1 MKAAVL
7 EEIGQSIQIYDDVEI
22 IAPRAGEVRVDVKY
36 CSVCHSDLSVVDG
49 SIPTYGKTI
58 LGHEA
63 AGVVESIGPGVTSL
77 APGDH
82 VVLTPV
88 PPCGSCYFCLR
99 GDAALCAKNTTL
111 HTYALAD
118 GNTGLARDGE
128 VIYKGL
134 GVAAFA
140 EQVVCTANGAVKI
153 SKDVPLDIACLM
165 GCALQTGTG
174 AVLNTANVEAG
185 ATVVIIGL
193 GGVGIAAVQGARL
206 AGASVILASDPVAE
220 RRELAKSFGATHVN
234 DPAAQDLLAQCHE
247 LTTNIGMDYA
257 FETAGVAKLAEVA
270 IAVIRSGGMVVCVG
284 AAPLDQGIE
293 INPLTLFSSFEK
305 KLCGCLMGSANSLHE
320 IPRLASLWQ
329 SQQIDLE
336 GMVTRRRPIEE
347 INEAF
352 DDLKA
357 GRGIRTVLE
366 I

>member
-7 EEIGQSIQIYDDVEI
+7 EEVGQPIQIHHDVDI
-22 IAPRAGEVRVDVKY
+22 IEPRAGEIRVSVKY
-36 CSVCHSDLSVVDG
+36 CGVCHSDLSVVDG
-49 SIPTYGKTI
+49 AIPTYGKTI

-63 AGVVESIGPGVTSL
+63 AGIVEAVGPGVSSL
-77 APGDH
+77 EVGDH

-88 PPCGSCYFCLR
+88 PPCGSCYYCLR
-99 GDAALCAKNTTL
+99 GDAALCANNTAM

-118 GNTGLARDGE
+118 GVTGLSRGGE

-140 EQVVCTANGAVKI
+140 EKVVSTANGAVKI
-153 SKDVPLDIACLM
+153 PGDIPLDIACLM

-174 AVLNTANVEAG
+174 AVLNTAQVETG
-185 ATVVIIGL
+185 ATVVIMGL

-206 AGASVILASDPVAE
+206 AGAAVILASDPVAE
-220 RRELAKSFGATHVN
+220 RRKMALQFGATHIN
-234 DPAAQDLLAQCHE
+234 DPMTEDLLGQCHV
-247 LTTNIGMDYA
+247 LTDNIGMDYA
-257 FETAGVAKLAEVA
+257 FETAGIAKLAEVA
-270 IAVIRSGGMVVCVG
+270 LSIIRPGGTAVCVG

-305 KLCGCLMGSANSLHE
+305 KLCGCLMGSSNSLRE
-320 IPRLASLWQ
+320 IPRLASLYKSRQ
-329 SQQIDLE
+329 LDLE
-336 GMVTRRRPIEE
+336 RMVTRRRPLEE

>member
-7 EEIGQSIQIYDDVEI
+7 EEIGQPLKIYNNVDI
-22 IAPRAGEVRVDVKY
+22 IEPRAGEVRVGVKY

-49 SIPTYGKTI
+49 HIPTYGATI

-63 AGVVESIGPGVTSL
+63 AGVVEAIGEGVTSL
-77 APGDH
+77 EVGDH

-99 GDAALCAKNTTL
+99 GDEALCAKNTTL

-118 GNTGLARDGE
+118 GVTGLSQDGN

-140 EQVVCTANGAVKI
+140 EQVVSTEHGAVKI
-153 SKDVPLDIACLM
+153 PKDVPLDIACLM
-165 GCALQTGTG
+165 GCALQTGVG
-174 AVLNTANVEAG
+174 SVLNTADVEAG
-185 ATVVIIGL
+185 ATVIIMGL

-206 AGASVILASDPVAE
+206 AGASVIIASDPVAE
-220 RRELAKSFGATHVN
+220 RRELALKFGATHVN
-234 DPAAQDLLAQCHE
+234 DPINEDLMLQSRS
-247 LTTNIGMDYA
+247 LTDNIGVDYA
-257 FETAGVAKLAEVA
+257 FETAGIAKLAEVA
-270 IAVIRSGGMVVCVG
+270 IALVRSGGSVICVG
-284 AAPLDQGIE
+284 AAPFDQGIE
-293 INPLTLFSSFEK
+293 ITPFTMFSSFEK
-305 KLCGCLMGSANSLHE
+305 KLCGCLMGSCNSLRE

-329 SQQIDLE
+329 SKQLNLE
-336 GMVTRRRPIEE
+336 DMVTNRRPLEE

-352 DDLKA
+352 DDLRA
-357 GRGIRTVLE
+357 GRGIRTVLK

>member
-1 MKAAVL
+1 MRAAVL
-7 EEIGQSIQIYDDVEI
+7 EEVGSPITIYNDVNI
-22 IAPRAGEVRVDVKY
+22 IEPRAGEVRVDVKY
-36 CSVCHSDLSVVDG
+36 CSVCHSDLSVLDG

-63 AGVVESIGPGVTSL
+63 AGVVESVGPGVTSL
-77 APGDH
+77 AAGDH

-99 GDAALCAKNTTL
+99 GDAALCAKNSSL

-118 GNTGLARDGE
+118 GVTGLSAGDE
-128 VIYKGL
+128 TIYKGL

-140 EQVVCTANGAVKI
+140 EQVVSTANGAVKI
-153 SKDVPLDIACLM
+153 PDDVPLDIACLM
-165 GCALQTGTG
+165 GCALQTGIG
-174 AVLNTANVEAG
+174 AVLNTSDVEAG
-185 ATVVIIGL
+185 ATVLIMGL

-206 AGASVILASDPVAE
+206 AGAAVIIASDPVAE
-220 RRELAKSFGATHVN
+220 RRELAKQFGATHVN
-234 DPAAQDLLAQCHE
+234 DPGSEDLLAQCQAITE
-247 LTTNIGMDYA
+247 GIGLDYA
-257 FETAGVAKLAEVA
+257 FETAGIAKLTEVA
-270 IAVIRSGGMVVCVG
+270 IALVRPGGTVVCVG

-293 INPLTLFSSFEK
+293 INPLTLFSSLEK
-305 KLCGCLMGSANSLHE
+305 KLCGCLMGSSNSLHD
-320 IPRLASLWQ
+320 IPRLARLWKNQ
-329 SQQIDLE
+329 RLDIE
-336 GMVTRRRPIEE
+336 GMVTNRRPLSE